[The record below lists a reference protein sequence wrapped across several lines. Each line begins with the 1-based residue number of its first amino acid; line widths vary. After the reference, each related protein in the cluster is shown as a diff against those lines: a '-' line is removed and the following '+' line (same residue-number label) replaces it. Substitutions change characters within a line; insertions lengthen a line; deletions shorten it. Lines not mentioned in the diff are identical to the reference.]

1 MEGLDRSVA
10 ARESGAVP
18 AERVIDVHFRDFLA
32 DPLTT
37 VRGIYERLGLELTPD
52 AEARMRA
59 FIAANPQGKH
69 GLHHYD
75 FADTGLDAGYW
86 RERSRRYQQYFDV
99 ASEK

>member
-1 MEGLDRSVA
+1 
-10 ARESGAVP
+10 
-18 AERVIDVHFRDFLA
+18 
-32 DPLTT
+32 
-37 VRGIYERLGLELTPD
+37 
-52 AEARMRA
+52 MRA